1 MKAHFRHMN
10 ESKFQ
15 EIYQK
20 YKSSNSTKQDFCNTY
35 GYTKSTFY
43 YWLKKWGDGTDIRKL
58 KTIPKLSPIVVVEE
72 KARQQ
77 LPQHIKSL
85 VSSPGTLPEPGNTTI
100 NEFHSRSSMEIE
112 ISHPTGLVIKM
123 RGNIDLEVFKTL
135 LNQF

>member
-1 MKAHFRHMN
+1 MKAQFRHMN

-20 YKSSNSTKQDFCNTY
+20 FKSSKTTKQDFCNIY

-43 YWLKKWGDGTDIRKL
+43 YWLKKWGDGTDIRKP
-58 KTIPKLSPIVVVEE
+58 KTIPKLSPIVVLEE
-72 KARQQ
+72 KTRQQ

-85 VSSPGTLPEPGNTTI
+85 VSSPPDTFPDPGITKH
-100 NEFHSRSSMEIE
+100 EFQPKSSMEIE

-123 RGNIDLEVFKTL
+123 RGNIDLDVFKTL